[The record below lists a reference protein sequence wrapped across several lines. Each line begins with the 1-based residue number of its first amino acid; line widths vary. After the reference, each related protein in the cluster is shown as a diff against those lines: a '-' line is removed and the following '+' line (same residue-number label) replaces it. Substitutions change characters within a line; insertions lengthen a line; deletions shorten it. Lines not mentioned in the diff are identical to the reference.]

1 MPFKRS
7 LASYPGVPPTARSR
21 PTLLHEG
28 FALTPP
34 TLTIVD
40 RPASAASVTAPH
52 TPGGGPRDRGSGEPK
67 PYGRG
72 SAEAAIAAAQDPQAC
87 RAELSKDIMAEST
100 KGPAASRQK
109 LWATLAVTAGWS
121 DPFHLD
127 PNMIFTVMGALKTG
141 GYRSAQLYLD
151 TAKNC
156 HIALGQPWDCQLQQA
171 YRSAVRSCKRGIG
184 HPKQAAHLPL
194 VQVAELLGDSAL
206 APGGPTQPVSAT
218 ILASWWLLREIE
230 ASRARRKHVTIEIAT
245 LKASW
250 RLPSSKTDQAA
261 LGATRS
267 HTCACSV
274 HTKRLCPFHV
284 LLEHLDRLPDGP
296 EQLLFPAEDGL
307 ESTKKGWADT
317 FEAIA
322 KRLQLPTVHDN
333 GARAYTGH
341 SARVTGARFMA
352 MRNIELWR
360 IQLFG
365 RWGSDVFLH
374 YIQDAPVAQLDR
386 LALESTAAMSVRKAQ
401 EELSTLQ
408 QRIKDCKATFMP
420 PESQMLEDCEA
431 SVHLSVP
438 DENLPG
444 VNFLNTA
451 KGGRYHI
458 TLIYKLDIH
467 PRRWRTRCG
476 WPFGKNQAEYRIC
489 KDIPVNTAHL
499 RCSKCFPGSRPAVA
513 PCTASDHE
521 DTDTS
526 NDPCASDAS
535 G

>member
-7 LASYPGVPPTARSR
+7 LASHPGAPLPVRHRA
-21 PTLLHEG
+21 TLLHEG
-28 FALTPP
+28 FAITPP
-34 TLTIVD
+34 TLSIVE
-40 RPASAASVTAPH
+40 RPASAASVTAPC

-72 SAEAAIAAAQDPQAC
+72 SAEAAIAAAQDPEAC
-87 RAELSKDIMAEST
+87 RMELAKDIMAEST
-100 KGPAASRQK
+100 KGPTASRQK
-109 LWATLAVTAGWS
+109 LWASLATTAGWS

-127 PNMIFTVMGALKTG
+127 STMIYTIMGALKAG

-156 HIALGQPWDCQLQQA
+156 HIALGLPWDCQLQQA

-184 HPKQAAHLPL
+184 NPKQAAHLPME
-194 VQVAELLGDSAL
+194 QVAELKGERAL
-206 APGGPTQPVSAT
+206 VPGGPTHPTTAT
-218 ILASWWLLREIE
+218 LLASWWLLREIE
-230 ASRARRKHVTIEIAT
+230 ASRARRKHVTIEEVT

-267 HTCACSV
+267 HTCSCAV
-274 HTKRLCPFHV
+274 HSRELCPYH
-284 LLEHLDRLPDGP
+284 LLLGRLNDLPEDP

-322 KRLQLPTVHDN
+322 KQLLLPITHAN
-333 GARAYTGH
+333 GARAFTGH
-341 SARVTGARFMA
+341 SARVSGARFMA
-352 MRNIELWR
+352 THNIELWR

-401 EELSTLQ
+401 EELADLQ
-408 QRIKDCKATFMP
+408 QRIKDCKATFAP
-420 PESQMLEDCEA
+420 PALDMLEDCEA

-438 DENLPG
+438 DDNLPG
-444 VNFLNTA
+444 VTILNTA
-451 KGGRYHI
+451 KGGRYHA
-458 TLIYKLDIH
+458 TLIYKLNIH

-489 KDIPVNTAHL
+489 KDIPLSTAHL
-499 RCSKCFPGSRPAVA
+499 RCSRCFPSARPAVA
-513 PCTASDHE
+513 PKTASDSE
-521 DTDTS
+521 YTEMS

>member
-7 LASYPGVPPTARSR
+7 LASYPGAPPTARSR

-34 TLTIVD
+34 TPAIVD

-72 SAEAAIAAAQDPQAC
+72 SAEAAITAAQDPQAC

-121 DPFHLD
+121 DTFHLD

-206 APGGPTQPVSAT
+206 APG
-218 ILASWWLLREIE
+218 
-230 ASRARRKHVTIEIAT
+230 K
-245 LKASW
+245 
-250 RLPSSKTDQAA
+250 
-261 LGATRS
+261 
-267 HTCACSV
+267 
-274 HTKRLCPFHV
+274 
-284 LLEHLDRLPDGP
+284 
-296 EQLLFPAEDGL
+296 
-307 ESTKKGWADT
+307 
-317 FEAIA
+317 
-322 KRLQLPTVHDN
+322 LPTVHDN

-352 MRNIELWR
+352 MHNIELWR

-386 LALESTAAMSVRKAQ
+386 LALESTAAMSVRRAQ

-431 SVHLSVP
+431 SVHLSAVTVTLKGSNNFLDGSQVDAFDVEMP
-438 DENLPG
+438 HTETPAMKHVVSCPEGAPVGDPSCSTYVFDLFRKSSDIATLEALGTSSERVMVVKPSFDPG
-444 VNFLNTA
+444 VQSYNTTVPLA
-451 KGGRYHI
+451 DPTDRA
-458 TLIYKLDIH
+458 
-467 PRRWRTRCG
+467 WTRER
-476 WPFGKNQAEYRIC
+476 AATYDR
-489 KDIPVNTAHL
+489 
-499 RCSKCFPGSRPAVA
+499 SK
-513 PCTASDHE
+513 
-521 DTDTS
+521 
-526 NDPCASDAS
+526 
-535 G
+535 